1 MRGEKIYEYD
11 AEITGMTDFGIELGA
26 ILDGS
31 RPIPPQGARFDVGF
45 AGQATGRLAGRVSG
59 ADYAYM
65 RPDGRIELN
74 IRGVLETP
82 DGARIA
88 LLAGGVG
95 VLRAHEPVLDLS
107 ENVSLLT
114 AAEAYAW
121 INARQIW
128 AVGVADL
135 AAGKLHVEGYLQ

>member
-11 AEITGMTDFGIELGA
+11 ADITGMTDFGIELGA

-31 RPIPPQGARFDVGF
+31 KPIPPQGARFDVGF
-45 AGQATGRLAGRVSG
+45 EGRATGRLAGRVGG

-65 RPDGRIELN
+65 RADGRIELN

-82 DGARIA
+82 DGARIS
-88 LLAGGVG
+88 LVAGGVG
-95 VLRAHEPVLDLS
+95 VLRANEPVIDLS

-114 AAEAYAW
+114 AAEAYSC
-121 INARQIW
+121 NARQIW

>member
-1 MRGEKIYEYD
+1 MQGEMIYAYD
-11 AEITGMTDFGIELGA
+11 VEITGMTDFGIELGV

-45 AGQATGRLAGRVSG
+45 EGRATGRLAGRVSG
-59 ADYAYM
+59 TDYAYM
-65 RPDGRIELN
+65 RPDGCLELN
-74 IRGVLETP
+74 IRGVIETP

-88 LLAGGVG
+88 LFAGGVG
-95 VLRAHEPVLDLS
+95 VLRSGEPVIDLS

-114 AAEAYAW
+114 ASDAYGW
-121 INARQIW
+121 VNARKIW

-135 AAGKLHVEGYLQ
+135 GTGKLHIEGYLQ

>member
-11 AEITGMTDFGIELGA
+11 AEITSQVDFGIELGA

-31 RPIPPQGARFDVGF
+31 KPIPLQGARFDAGF
-45 AGQATGRLAGRVSG
+45 EGRATGRLAGRVSG
-59 ADYAYM
+59 FDYAYM
-65 RPDGRIELN
+65 RADGCLELN

-82 DGARIA
+82 DGPRIA
-88 LLAGGVG
+88 LHATGVG
-95 VLRAHEPVLDLS
+95 VFRASEPVIDLS

-114 AAEAYAW
+114 AAEDYAW

-128 AVGVADL
+128 AIGFVDL
-135 AAGKLHVEGYLQ
+135 GAGRLHVEGYLQ